1 MHLMRGNIFRVH
13 RPKCSRADMQR
24 DKCVRNRRKTFC
36 SEMQTSRW
44 RSDGAGLV
52 GEYGLIA
59 LRISK
64 VALATNVRR
73 QRHRSVRVKIDVFI
87 EPDDSL
93 AVSQSFFNR
102 QRDVVDLRRRANAH
116 FAAWLS
122 QTFPARGSKFLQKQ
136 KLDRVIVGNCARPKT

>member
-13 RPKCSRADMQR
+13 RPKCSRTDVQGDER
-24 DKCVRNRRKTFC
+24 VRYLRQNLWC
-36 SEMQTSRW
+36 EMQTCRW

-59 LRISK
+59 LRVSK
-64 VALATNVRR
+64 VALPTNVRR

-136 KLDRVIVGNCARPKT
+136 ELDRVIVGKCARRK